1 MAMSR
6 PLQVIL
12 DVTARCNLKCIM
24 CYFAGT
30 DRLHFPPRELPSP
43 EDGNMP
49 VATFEKI
56 AGELFPRA
64 WRVALGCA
72 AEPMIHPQFQRIL
85 EIAGGYGVPDLWF
98 PTNLLA
104 LSEASI
110 ETMIRAK
117 VRTVAASIDG
127 LTKDTY
133 EKIRV
138 PARWEQLLSR
148 LALLED
154 VKRRRGVE
162 TPRLRIIFT
171 WMRSNRQELTALP
184 AFAQK
189 HGAVELDVRYVAP
202 TVGVDVGPELL
213 RDEDPRALRAD
224 LAATAREAV
233 ARGLRLS
240 SYPDFEAREDLPR
253 DLIGR
258 IRRRWWR
265 IRAGIDK
272 REHVRYMWDQR
283 ISGCAYPGHYYVIR
297 PNGAISPCIYWEGE
311 PIGAFPAQ
319 SLGEIRRSSMLTRIR
334 TGLRRGEPIGSCAS
348 CTESRAALYRLR
360 PARPGAERSR
370 QLPTH
375 PG

>member
-1 MAMSR
+1 MRR

-24 CYFAGT
+24 CYFAET
-30 DRLHFPPRELPSP
+30 DRLHFPPRDLPSP
-43 EDGNMP
+43 DDGNMQ
-49 VATFEKI
+49 VSTFEKI
-56 AGELFPRA
+56 AEELFPRA

-72 AEPMIHPQFQRIL
+72 AEPMIHPRFQQIL
-85 EIAGGYGVPDLWF
+85 EIAGRYGVPDLWF

-110 ETMIRAK
+110 ETMIRAN
-117 VRTVAASIDG
+117 VRTIAASIDG

-148 LALLED
+148 LELLREI
-154 VKRRRGVE
+154 KARHGAGR
-162 TPRLRIIFT
+162 PRLRIIFT
-171 WMRSNRQELTALP
+171 WMRSNRHELTMLP
-184 AFAQK
+184 AFAEK
-189 HGAVELDVRYVAP
+189 YGAIELDVRYVAP
-202 TVGVDVGPELL
+202 TVGVDVRPELL
-213 RDEDPRALRAD
+213 TGEDPVALRGD

-233 ARGLRLS
+233 GRGLRLS
-240 SYPDFEAREDLPR
+240 SYPDFETREDLPKS
-253 DLIGR
+253 LIGR

-265 IRAGIDK
+265 VRAGIDK
-272 REHVRYMWDQR
+272 REHLKYIWRQR
-283 ISGCAYPGHYYVIR
+283 VSGCAYPGHYYVIR
-297 PNGAISPCIYWEGE
+297 PNGAVSPCIYWEGE

-319 SLGEIRRSSMLTRIR
+319 ALGEIRRSPVLNRIR
-334 TGLRRGEPIGSCAS
+334 VALRRGEPIGSCAT
-348 CTESRAALYRLR
+348 CTESRSALYRLR
-360 PARPGAERSR
+360 PAKPAANTSR

>member
-1 MAMSR
+1 VAMSR

-24 CYFAGT
+24 CYFAQT
-30 DRLHFPPRELPSP
+30 DRLHFPPRDLPTP
-43 EDGNMP
+43 DDGNMP
-49 VATFEKI
+49 VSTFEKI
-56 AGELFPRA
+56 AEELFPRA

-72 AEPMIHPQFQRIL
+72 AEPMIHPKFQRIL
-85 EIAGGYGVPDLWF
+85 EIAGRYGVPDLWF

-110 ETMIRAK
+110 ETMIRAN
-117 VRTVAASIDG
+117 VRTIAASIDG
-127 LTKDTY
+127 LTKETY

-138 PARWEQLLSR
+138 PARWEQLISR
-148 LALLED
+148 LVLLRE
-154 VKRRRGVE
+154 VKRRQGDDR
-162 TPRLRIIFT
+162 PRLRIIFT
-171 WMRSNRQELTALP
+171 WMKSNRDELRMLP
-184 AFAQK
+184 VFAEK
-189 HGAVELDVRYVAP
+189 YGAVELDVRYVAP
-202 TVGVDVGPELL
+202 TVGVDVRPELL
-213 RDEDPRALRAD
+213 TAEDAGALRGD

-233 ARGLRLS
+233 ERGLRLS
-240 SYPDFEAREDLPR
+240 SYPDFETREDLPR
-253 DLIGR
+253 SLIGR

-272 REHVRYMWDQR
+272 REHFKYIWDQR
-283 ISGCAYPGHYYVIR
+283 ISGCAYPSHYYVIR
-297 PNGAISPCIYWEGE
+297 PNGAVSPCIYWEGD

-319 SLGEIRRSSMLTRIR
+319 ALSDIRRSPVLNRIQV
-334 TGLRRGEPIGSCAS
+334 GLRRGEPIGSCAT

-360 PARPGAERSR
+360 PAKPAADASR